1 MEEKIRQHIKELFAK
16 APRTRK
22 AMELKEE
29 MAQNTI
35 EKYQDLIAEGY
46 SQEDAWQIVSAS
58 IGDVTELFREL
69 EEPDLYLS
77 AEDRKKKALL
87 KALAIGLYIFA
98 GVALIAWMYISEA
111 FFYKIPDI
119 GLLGLIGAGLLC
131 ITPTCI
137 LVYAANMYPNYNK
150 GEMNMVE
157 SYQEARRAR
166 SREKALKYSVSAI
179 IWLVTLM
186 LYFIISFVTLR
197 WDVTWIVFLMG
208 GCAQAVLFLV
218 LSLKQEKRAE

>member
-1 MEEKIRQHIKELFAK
+1 M
-16 APRTRK
+16 
-22 AMELKEE
+22 
-29 MAQNTI
+29 
-35 EKYQDLIAEGY
+35 
-46 SQEDAWQIVSAS
+46 
-58 IGDVTELFREL
+58 

-111 FFYKIPDI
+111 FFYKIPEI

-131 ITPTCI
+131 IAPTCI

-150 GEMNMVE
+150 GEMVE

-208 GCAQAVLFLV
+208 GCAQAVLFLIF
-218 LSLKQEKRAE
+218 SLKQEKRAE